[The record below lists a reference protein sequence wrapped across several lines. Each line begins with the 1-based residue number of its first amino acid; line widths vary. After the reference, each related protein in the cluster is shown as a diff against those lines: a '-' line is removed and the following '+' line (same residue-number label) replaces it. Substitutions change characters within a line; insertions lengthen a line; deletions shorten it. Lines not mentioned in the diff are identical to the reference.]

1 MSTQPAA
8 ISFFSACPKS
18 VCQCV
23 LKHALSFMSQCN
35 RGQPEEPSTRLLL
48 LTHTLCDDW
57 WRPESFTTGSTCI
70 YRFPSR
76 NISKLQN
83 EKTSAELTQTA
94 STTLVQVGSWK
105 PHADQGISVS
115 SGIQLKISRNS
126 CGKDSACHN
135 LWAVVL
141 RPEVHM
147 PTSGPER
154 QSCLGISPLNQ
165 KISFSVGRKPP
176 FCHSTLLK

>member
-1 MSTQPAA
+1 MLCPSCPSATEGNQKSHPPG
-8 ISFFSACPKS
+8 SFSS
-18 VCQCV
+18 
-23 LKHALSFMSQCN
+23 
-35 RGQPEEPSTRLLL
+35 
-48 LTHTLCDDW
+48 HTLCVM
-57 WRPESFTTGSTCI
+57 TGGDQNPSQQALPASIGFLLET
-70 YRFPSR
+70 FPSCKMR
-76 NISKLQN
+76 RHQQSWHRQLQQRWCKSEAESHMQNKGYQSAVGYSSKISK
-83 EKTSAELTQTA
+83 
-94 STTLVQVGSWK
+94 
-105 PHADQGISVS
+105 
-115 SGIQLKISRNS
+115 NS